1 MMSESKKSNF
11 DSFYANLGNRI
22 RDRRKQQKLSQAD
35 VCGSYIT
42 RNMLSR
48 IENGNAHPSLDT
60 LLFLSEKLNTPI
72 EYFTCKDDTTEALYK
87 RIENLKEIR
96 KYFAQKQFKRCLNL
110 CKNMDIEDDEIN
122 LIAAESSY
130 FLAEESLKNYKL
142 TTAEKYFDQCEIYS
156 RKSIYNQ
163 EKFKYS
169 IRFNRHLISSLK
181 SGKLPD
187 ISLFNE
193 NTPLFIR
200 KEFFIFVYA
209 VCSESFPVALDTA
222 LSVLT
227 ESAYKSYTEARIE
240 IQNERYE
247 AAKPLLLKVMNS
259 FPDFFT
265 VYITVQDL
273 ELCYKET
280 DDYKKAYE
288 YANMRLDL
296 LEKFNN

>member
-11 DSFYANLGNRI
+11 DSFYANLGTRI

>member
-11 DSFYANLGNRI
+11 DSFYANLGTRI

-35 VCGSYIT
+35 VCGNYIT